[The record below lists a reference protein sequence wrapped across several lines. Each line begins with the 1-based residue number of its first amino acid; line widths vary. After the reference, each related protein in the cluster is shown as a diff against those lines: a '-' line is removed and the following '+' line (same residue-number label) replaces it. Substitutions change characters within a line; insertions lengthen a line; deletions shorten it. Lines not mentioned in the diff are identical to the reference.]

1 MIHNYRVKSELFKNM
16 LTHLQKGEPV
26 KKDVQKIMDL
36 HLISYDRDFRVT
48 IENYQRQYRYVKTNA
63 EKD

>member
-1 MIHNYRVKSELFKNM
+1 M